1 MLTTSGAKV
10 ALVDY
15 QADNLSGATKKVQEI
30 GIARGYLLDVTDV
43 PAIAQTV
50 SQVIRDLGQVD
61 ILICG
66 AGINI
71 RRPAQEVTESD
82 WNSVFSVNAKG
93 LFFCNQAV
101 ALQSMI
107 PRKKGSIVNISS
119 MFGLVGSAGRLT
131 YCASK
136 GEVVQLTR
144 AEAMDWAP
152 FNIRV
157 NAVAPTIVLTD
168 LTKTYL
174 SKPEVMK
181 YFLDNTPLNRMA
193 TLEDVSTAI
202 CFLASDAA
210 QMITGVTL
218 PVDGGWTAK

>member
-1 MLTTSGAKV
+1 
-10 ALVDY
+10 
-15 QADNLSGATKKVQEI
+15 
-30 GIARGYLLDVTDV
+30 
-43 PAIAQTV
+43 
-50 SQVIRDLGQVD
+50 
-61 ILICG
+61 
-66 AGINI
+66 
-71 RRPAQEVTESD
+71 
-82 WNSVFSVNAKG
+82 
-93 LFFCNQAV
+93 
-101 ALQSMI
+101 
-107 PRKKGSIVNISS
+107 
-119 MFGLVGSAGRLT
+119 
-131 YCASK
+131 
-136 GEVVQLTR
+136 
-144 AEAMDWAP
+144 MDWAP